1 MLSNLTLLAT
11 LKSIASDMGIRVPSK
26 ARKAEI
32 IDLILAEIDVLHGE
46 AIDENRKR
54 VVSKIAA
61 GYAASVKREGK
72 SYTQRMIS
80 RCEGYARQNGNEYSG
95 FIGDMIARFTPA
107 QRRRYNKKVRSFAAS
122 QS

>member
-1 MLSNLTLLAT
+1 MKTVADMREVAKRMEITGVSRLNKSELSAV
-11 LKSIASDMGIRVPSK
+11 IREGIET
-26 ARKAEI
+26 A
-32 IDLILAEIDVLHGE
+32 HGE
-46 AIDENRKR
+46 ALSENDLFDARKILAP
-54 VVSKIAA
+54 KPT
-61 GYAASVKREGK
+61 VKREGK

-80 RCEGYARQNGNEYSG
+80 RCEGYARQNGHEYSG